1 MDAGLLKPHHLV
13 FSLVCC
19 IFRVARVPDEEYDE
33 EPRPA
38 APDLEP
44 PPPPPPPKAHPP
56 QI

>member
-44 PPPPPPPKAHPP
+44 PPPPPPKAHPP